1 MKITFRLLPPFTR
14 WASTDTVELQFE
26 PGETLGQIADKW
38 MDANPDKKE
47 VFTKFNAYIDGHLY
61 AMYMRDHIFYKED
74 YTPEDDMLFTMMST
88 MIGG

>member
-14 WASTDTVELQFE
+14 WAGTDKLELQFE